1 MKRTHLTTGILAV
14 AISALGY
21 WGCSK
26 DSSSTTTQNTE
37 TTTQEQARETFFKVQ
52 EPANAEEIRQ
62 KISSFRNRIIDL
74 QKGNTNNKDR
84 DNRDLSIDGVEWGLE
99 AILNATYAHADF
111 PVGEQSIRETKI
123 TVPTENGQ
131 LVDDRALLEAYDQA
145 YKGFLD
151 HYNSL
156 TTEVRVPILIDIDK
170 VEQRESKERSAV
182 ATYTMTTVYATS
194 TYTSTSSPANCTVV
208 TSGSDWVTSTTIL
221 RNEIN
226 QRKTLPYGHAFF
238 VSNQF
243 VGQFHPGSSGGLN
256 PDLRIPGDV
265 EDNYRDYSFFL
276 NRTTFPNYNAKKNLT
291 GADIN
296 WYYCAMVGSIQQ
308 YAPSGKIFSNLFLTA
323 VEGAL
328 SGSVDNGLPK
338 DKHVGIPFYG
348 ISMTCSSAPS
358 PCSPTTP
365 IANCYNC

>member
-1 MKRTHLTTGILAV
+1 MKAFHLKTAILAV

-21 WGCSK
+21 WSCQK
-26 DSSSTTTQNTE
+26 DAQTTTQNAE
-37 TTTQEQARETFFKVQ
+37 TTTQVQARETFFKVQ
-52 EPANAEEIRQ
+52 EPANVEEIKQ

-74 QKGNTNNKDR
+74 QKGKTSNKSREND
-84 DNRDLSIDGVEWGLE
+84 DLSIDGVEWGLE

-111 PVGEQSIRETKI
+111 PVGEQSVRETKI

-131 LVDDRALLEAYDQA
+131 LVDDRALLEAYEQA

-156 TTEVRVPILIDIDK
+156 DTKVRVPILIDIEK
-170 VEQRESKERSAV
+170 VERRDGNRSAV

-194 TYTSTSSPANCTVV
+194 SYTSAVPPNNCNVF
-208 TSGSDWVTSTTIL
+208 TSGSDWQTASVKL
-221 RNEIN
+221 GNEIN
-226 QRKTLPYGHAFF
+226 ARKPLPYGHAFF
-238 VSNQF
+238 VSTQT

-276 NRTTFPNYNAKKNLT
+276 NRSLFANYNANKNLST
-291 GADIN
+291 ADMN
-296 WYYCAMVGSIQQ
+296 WYYCSMISSIQQ
-308 YAPSGKIFSNLFLTA
+308 YAPSGKILSNLLTIN
-323 VEGAL
+323 
-328 SGSVDNGLPK
+328 SPGSTTGIPTDNGLPK
-338 DKHVGIPFYG
+338 DKHVGIPIYG
-348 ISMTCSSAPS
+348 ISMTCSGPT
-358 PCSPTTP
+358 PCSPTLP